1 MEMKKCLEDNKKYAY
16 GISLKYLQKNET
28 FITNI
33 CSNPSAID
41 IILKYELY
49 NKTIEG
55 LCKNP
60 HPKAFNIIKKNY
72 NKNRYFDLLSYNR
85 NPFVIKLLSD
95 NFTQFN
101 TNGYNNPGIA
111 QREIDN
117 IMVDFDGSNPE
128 LLLIINKINMKNF
141 IGNTQTLYF
150 PKNIGINPKGYEII
164 RKLDNERILYMC
176 DYDKSVNEKLLFYMN
191 YHLYDIIKDKYINM
205 LPSCYYYIIKYK
217 SDLVKYNMIKCL
229 IAFNNSEWIHL
240 LNIDM
245 PKWLEIINEFEGL
258 LPYALCKNVRCH
270 CGRPLPSR
278 SRAPRGP

>member
-1 MEMKKCLEDNKKYAY
+1 
-16 GISLKYLQKNET
+16 
-28 FITNI
+28 
-33 CSNPSAID
+33 
-41 IILKYELY
+41 
-49 NKTIEG
+49 
-55 LCKNP
+55 
-60 HPKAFNIIKKNY
+60 
-72 NKNRYFDLLSYNR
+72 LLSYNR

-101 TNGYNNPGIA
+101 SNGYNNPGIA
-111 QREIDN
+111 QREVDN

-128 LLLIINKINMKNF
+128 LLLIINKVNMKNF

-164 RKLDNERILYMC
+164 RKLDNNKILYMC

-245 PKWLEIINEFEGL
+245 PEWLEIINEFEGL
-258 LPYALCKNVRCH
+258 LPYALCKNANKHILKILINKHYNRLDWSALSENPNAIELLEKNLLKIDWIKLSLNPMA
-270 CGRPLPSR
+270 GKLLEDYEDFLF
-278 SRAPRGP
+278 